1 MMIIGHGSRIGERPQ
16 FHIGSKSNG
25 KKENSM
31 LVRIFDGMKSSGFIS
46 EQHVNAD
53 IPGGVRVVI
62 DESAD
67 LQEVVTSL
75 LHIANW
81 IDREAALTKHPS

>member
-1 MMIIGHGSRIGERPQ
+1 MERR
-16 FHIGSKSNG
+16 KNT
-25 KKENSM
+25 M
-31 LVRIFDGMKSSGFIS
+31 LVRIFDGMKSSGFVS
-46 EQHVNAD
+46 EQHVNAE

-67 LQEVVTSL
+67 MQQVVTSL

-81 IDREAALTKHPS
+81 IDREAALAKTPS

>member
-1 MMIIGHGSRIGERPQ
+1 MRVALAQDSNSRIGSEQ
-16 FHIGSKSNG
+16 AANG
-25 KKENSM
+25 KKENIM
-31 LVRIFDGMKSSGFIS
+31 LVRIFDGMKSSGFVS
-46 EQHVNAD
+46 EQHVNAE

-67 LQEVVTSL
+67 MQQVVTSL

-81 IDREAALTKHPS
+81 IDREAALANTPS